1 MTKRLLSIW
10 HVLISSLLMFCLLP
24 ILTVQA
30 APGDLIN
37 VALAN
42 NMTVK
47 FSKENQPSETAV
59 KLFDNNVNTKWLAVQ
74 TTNVWVQAQFNFG
87 DTQAIRKYAMVS
99 ANDASTRDPKNWRIE
114 GSNDGTN
121 WNVLDEQSNQ
131 AFSARLQTKEYA
143 IADSKVAEYGYYRL
157 FILTNNGES
166 TNTQLADW
174 KLYAAELDDNTSVA
188 SAVTALDLGDTTA
201 LTKGVILPTTFRK
214 GTTIAW
220 ESSNPGVLS
229 NTGKIVKRPDLGQP
243 NAQLTLTATVK
254 KGSASQ
260 TKQFAV
266 NVLAM
271 READY
276 QYEAGIDF
284 DSGFESEDAAPT
296 DTTGPANTYRI
307 LALTQNIGD
316 FCCGIGGMESKK
328 GTGTHNGAAALQ
340 FSGNAL
346 DANQSTAYNQIF
358 DTEIPVKASTTLS
371 YWVFPEKES
380 DVLSTLIRTTSKY
393 VALDLLF
400 TDGTYLHNLGAKDQ
414 NGIVL
419 HPNAQGKGGFVLED
433 QWNMITTNIGEVA
446 NGKVID
452 KILFGFD
459 SSGTV
464 QGFFRGSVDDITIDH
479 NSTVGEKDTIA
490 VLAAK
495 AALSLG
501 DTSGVS
507 HDLNLPVAGQQ
518 QTRITWESSNPLL
531 MSDTGRI
538 AARPIQGEPSAEL
551 KLTATLIKGDSI
563 ATKVFVIH
571 ILPMDDAEA
580 VDLDQATLQLGD
592 MSAVAEDLILPTQG
606 KYRSTITWHSSNP
619 AVLDDEGHVSR
630 PDAGQPNAVV
640 TLTAT
645 ITSGGVVTDKPFVIT
660 VVAQGDS
667 GDVAADK
674 AELEL
679 GSTHTVTSN
688 VYLPSIGRFGSKLN
702 WVSSN
707 PAALSETGQVTR
719 PGVGQPDAAVMLTAT
734 LTKGAASAAKAF
746 TVTVK
751 ALSADEESVMSA
763 ADVLHLGNT
772 NSVQNNLLLP
782 ISLAGRPEVVITWS
796 SSDPGVIDF
805 HGNIVRPCYGDPNV
819 TAVLTAKITSGTTSI
834 TKSFNITV
842 HALGDVEEPLNDDAT
857 LSSITVNGDSLS
869 GFNPNTLTYTMELPE
884 NEAQVPTVAATTV
897 DANATLVVTQAEKLP
912 GQAVIVVTA
921 EDRSTQKTYTID
933 FKMKADPA
941 ANVAHL
947 FGVDQVNSGAAFDLT
962 YDLSSVNQN
971 VYAHDLIF
979 TFDSAAVEFISAK
992 SKQED
997 VFFVNTKE
1005 TSGQVR
1011 VLAARIGTDK
1021 DPLVNGLIS
1030 LQWKAKPA
1038 LLPVSTVISL
1048 SNVTISDG
1056 EGVEVNVAGVVHPI
1070 QINSVDKADLIGLI
1084 AQAQAKHD
1092 AAVEGTNVGQYPVGS
1107 KAVLQAAID
1116 AAKAVADN
1124 AGASQSQVDQA
1135 SAELTVAIQ
1144 VFAASMHTQT
1154 PGDLNGDNSYSIG
1167 DLAMMAAYYGKTS
1180 DDPNWPLYKKADL
1193 TNDGKID
1200 IADLAIVAQMILG
1213 E

>member
-10 HVLISSLLMFCLLP
+10 HVLIFSLLMVCLLP
-24 ILTVQA
+24 IVTVQA

-37 VALAN
+37 VALAS

-99 ANDASTRDPKNWRIE
+99 ANDAPTRDPKNWRIE
-114 GSNDGTN
+114 GSNDGMN

-131 AFSARLQTKEYA
+131 SFSARLQTKEYT
-143 IADSKVAEYGYYRL
+143 IADGKVKEYAYYRL

-166 TNTQLADW
+166 TNTQLAEW

-214 GTTIAW
+214 GTTITW
-220 ESSNPGVLS
+220 ESSNPGVIS

-260 TKQFAV
+260 TKPFSV

-276 QYEAGIDF
+276 QYEAGTDF
-284 DSGFESEDAAPT
+284 DSGFESEDIAPT

-307 LALTQNIGD
+307 LSLTQNVGE

-328 GTGTHNGAAALQ
+328 GTGAHNGAAALQ

-346 DANQSTAYNQIF
+346 DADQSTAYNQIF
-358 DTEIPVKASTTLS
+358 DTEISVKASTALS

-380 DVLSTLIRTTSKY
+380 DVLSTLTRTTSKY

-400 TDGTYLHNLGAKDQ
+400 TDGTYLHDLGAKDQ

-433 QWNMITTNIGEVA
+433 QWNLIMTNIGEVA

-479 NSTVGEKDTIA
+479 NSTVGERETIA
-490 VLAAK
+490 VHAAK

-507 HDLNLPVAGQQ
+507 HDLSLPVAGEQ
-518 QTRITWESSNPLL
+518 QTRITWESSNSLL
-531 MSDTGRI
+531 MSDTGHI
-538 AARPIQGEPSAEL
+538 VARPIQGEPSAEL

-563 ATKVFVIH
+563 TTKVFLIK

-580 VDLDQATLQLGD
+580 VDLDKTALQLGD
-592 MSAVAEDLILPTQG
+592 MSAVADDLILATKG
-606 KYRSTITWHSSNP
+606 KYRSAIAWHSSNS
-619 AVLDDEGHVSR
+619 AVIDDAGHVSR
-630 PDAGQPNAVV
+630 PPAGQPNAVV

-645 ITSGGVVTDKPFVIT
+645 ITSGGVAADKPFVIT

-674 AELEL
+674 VELEL
-679 GSTHTVTSN
+679 SSNNTVTSN
-688 VYLPSIGRFGSKLN
+688 VYLPIIGRFGSKID

-707 PAALSETGQVTR
+707 PAALSESGLVTR
-719 PGVGQPDAAVMLTAT
+719 PGVGQPDAGVMLTAT
-734 LTKGAASAAKAF
+734 LTKGADSMAKAF

-751 ALSADEESVMSA
+751 ALSADEESVISA
-763 ADVLHLGNT
+763 AAALHLGNT
-772 NSVQNNLLLP
+772 NSVENDLFLP
-782 ISLAGRPEVVITWS
+782 ISLDGMPEVVITWS

-805 HGNIVRPCYGDPNV
+805 HGNVVRPCYGDPNV
-819 TAVLTAKITSGTTSI
+819 TAVLTAKISRGTSSI

-842 HALGDVEEPLNDDAT
+842 NALGDVEEPLNDDAA
-857 LSSITVNGDSLS
+857 LSSITIDGDSLS
-869 GFNPNTLTYTMELPE
+869 GFNPNTLAYTVELPE
-884 NEAQVPTVAATTV
+884 GEGQVPTVAATV
-897 DANATLVVTQAEKLP
+897 ADPNAMLVVNQADKLP

-933 FKMKADPA
+933 FKIKEGHSGNIAF
-941 ANVAHL
+941 L

-962 YDLSSVNQN
+962 YDLSSVSHN

-979 TFDSAAVEFISAK
+979 TYDAAAVEFISAK
-992 SKQED
+992 SLQEN
-997 VFFVNTKE
+997 FLFVDKKE
-1005 TSGQVR
+1005 TLGQVR
-1011 VLAARIGTDK
+1011 VLAAKMGTDK

-1030 LQWKAKPA
+1030 LQWKAKPS
-1038 LLPVSTVISL
+1038 LFSVSTAISL
-1048 SNVTISDG
+1048 TSVIISDG
-1056 EGVEVNVAGVVHPI
+1056 EGVEVNVAGATHPI
-1070 QINSVDKADLIGLI
+1070 QINSVDKAVLNGLI
-1084 AQAQAKHD
+1084 KQAQAKHD

-1107 KAVLQAAID
+1107 KAVLQAAIVT
-1116 AAKAVADN
+1116 AKAVADN
-1124 AGASQSQVDQA
+1124 AAASQSQVDQA
-1135 SAELTVAIQ
+1135 SAELNVAIQ
-1144 VFAASMHTQT
+1144 VFMASMHTQT
-1154 PGDLNGDNSYSIG
+1154 PGDLNGDNTYSIG
-1167 DLAMMAAYYGKTS
+1167 DLAMMAAYYGKMS
-1180 DDPNWPLYKKADL
+1180 DDPNWQLYKKADL

-1200 IADLAIVAQMILG
+1200 IADLAIVANMILG
-1213 E
+1213 

>member
-1 MTKRLLSIW
+1 MTKRLFSIW
-10 HVLISSLLMFCLLP
+10 HVLICSLLMVCLLP
-24 ILTVQA
+24 IVTVQA

-99 ANDASTRDPKNWRIE
+99 ANDAPTRDPKNWRIE

-131 AFSARLQTKEYA
+131 SFSARLQTKEYT
-143 IADSKVAEYGYYRL
+143 IADGKVNEYGYYRL

-188 SAVTALDLGDTTA
+188 TALTALDLGDTTA
-201 LTKGVILPTTFRK
+201 LTKGVLLPATFRK

-260 TKQFAV
+260 TKQFSV

-271 READY
+271 RESDY

-307 LALTQNIGD
+307 LSLTQNIGE

-328 GTGTHNGAAALQ
+328 GAGAHNGAAALQ

-346 DANQSTAYNQIF
+346 NADQSTAYNQIF
-358 DTEIPVKASTTLS
+358 DTEIPVKASTALS

-380 DVLSTLIRTTSKY
+380 DVLSTLTRTTSKY

-400 TDGTYLHNLGAKDQ
+400 TDGTYLHDLGAKDQ

-479 NSTVGEKDTIA
+479 NSTVGERDTLA
-490 VLAAK
+490 VHAAK

-507 HDLNLPVAGQQ
+507 HDLNLPVQGEQ

-531 MSDTGRI
+531 MSDTGHI

-563 ATKVFVIH
+563 TTKVFFIK

-580 VDLDQATLQLGD
+580 VDLDQIALQLGD
-592 MSAVAEDLILPTQG
+592 TSAVADDLILATKG
-606 KYRSTITWHSSNP
+606 TFRSAITWHSSNP
-619 AVLDDEGHVSR
+619 AVIDDAGHVSR
-630 PDAGQPNAVV
+630 PGAGQPNAVV

-645 ITSGGVVTDKPFVIT
+645 ITSGGVSVDKPFTIT

-674 AELEL
+674 AELAL
-679 GSTHTVTSN
+679 SSNNTVTSN
-688 VYLPSIGRFGSKLN
+688 VYLPSIGRFGSKIN

-707 PAALSETGQVTR
+707 SAALSETGLVTR
-719 PGVGQPDAAVMLTAT
+719 PGVGQPDASVLLTAT
-734 LTKGAASAAKAF
+734 LTKGANSAVKAF
-746 TVTVK
+746 SFMVK

-763 ADVLHLGNT
+763 AAALHLGNT
-772 NSVQNNLLLP
+772 NSVVNNLLLP
-782 ISLAGRPEVVITWS
+782 SSLAGMPEVVITWS

-805 HGNIVRPCYGDPNV
+805 HGNVVRPCYGDPNV
-819 TAVLTAKITSGTTSI
+819 TAVLTAKISRGTSSI

-842 HALGDVEEPLNDDAT
+842 IALGDVEEPLNDDAS
-857 LSSITVNGDSLS
+857 LSGITINGDSLP
-869 GFNPNTLTYTMELPE
+869 GFNTNTLAYTMELPQSVVE
-884 NEAQVPTVAATTV
+884 VPTVAATAV
-897 DANATLVVTQAEKLP
+897 DGNATLAVTQADKLP
-912 GQAVIVVTA
+912 GQATIVVTA

-933 FKMKADPA
+933 FTIKESPA
-941 ANVAHL
+941 GNIAYL

-962 YDLSSVNQN
+962 YDLHSVSQN
-971 VYAHDLIF
+971 VYAHDLIL
-979 TFDSAAVEFISAK
+979 TYDTAAVEFISAK
-992 SKQED
+992 SRQDD
-997 VFFVNTKE
+997 VLFVTTKE
-1005 TSGQVR
+1005 TPGQVR
-1011 VLAARIGTDK
+1011 VLAARIGADK
-1021 DPLVNGLIS
+1021 DPLANGLIN
-1030 LQWKAKPA
+1030 LQWKAKA
-1038 LLPVSTVISL
+1038 SALPVSTAISL
-1048 SNVTISDG
+1048 SSIIISDG
-1056 EGVEVNVAGVVHPI
+1056 DGVEVHVAGVVHPI
-1070 QINSVDKADLIGLI
+1070 LINSVDKAGLHEII
-1084 AQAQAKHD
+1084 AQAQAAHD
-1092 AAVEGTNVGQYPVGS
+1092 AAVEGTSVGQYPVGS
-1107 KAVLQAAID
+1107 KAVLQAAIVL
-1116 AAKAVADN
+1116 AKAVADN
-1124 AGASQSQVDQA
+1124 AAASQSQVDQA
-1135 SAELTVAIQ
+1135 SAELNAALQ
-1144 VFAASMHTQT
+1144 VFRASVNTQT
-1154 PGDLNGDNSYSIG
+1154 PGDLNGDNNFSIG

-1180 DDPNWPLYKKADL
+1180 DDPNWQLYKKADL

-1200 IADLAIVAQMILG
+1200 IADLAVVARMILG
-1213 E
+1213 Q